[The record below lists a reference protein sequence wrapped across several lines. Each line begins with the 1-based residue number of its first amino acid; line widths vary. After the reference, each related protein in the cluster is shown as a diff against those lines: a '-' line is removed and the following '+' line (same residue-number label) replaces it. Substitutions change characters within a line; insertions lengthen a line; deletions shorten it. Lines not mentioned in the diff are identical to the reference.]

1 MAPRPFNVGDDKP
14 ATQNEC
20 VRYFVGFQCLSAL
33 LLYGILKSLNPTS
46 LSDSP
51 KIILYSPIKH
61 KTILATHQRH
71 IIQIGHL
78 LHCTNAPAT
87 PPHHTPNPNKPEIK
101 KGRETANPP
110 SHTQHNLI
118 GLNVTTKPTPYH
130 KQPTPDNRPPTQP
143 FHAQTQPNRTPKH
156 IVSH

>member
-61 KTILATHQRH
+61 KTILADHQRH
-71 IIQIGHL
+71 TIQIGHL
-78 LHCTNAPAT
+78 LHCTHAPT
-87 PPHHTPNPNKPEIK
+87 IPRHHTPTKQTRNKKRGAKRP
-101 KGRETANPP
+101 TPP
-110 SHTQHNLI
+110 SPSHVITAPN
-118 GLNVTTKPTPYH
+118 TTPYH
-130 KQPTPDNRPPTQP
+130 KQPAPDNRPDRPISRTNTTQ
-143 FHAQTQPNRTPKH
+143 
-156 IVSH
+156 